1 MADEARGDVER
12 GEGKALSLEDI
23 AEKVRRA
30 FYRQFASEDDDW
42 AGPYLM
48 EVYEAYGIASL
59 DGEKYRVAYEMTA
72 DGITF
77 TPREAWELVEK
88 DWVPASVGAAAPLKD
103 ASTVVAWGEAVKAL
117 GGLWGRIYRELLRRF
132 LMEHFSKIRF
142 LRKPVIM
149 RKKIIQLCILWV
161 WHQMVM
167 FIVRMNICML

>member
-1 MADEARGDVER
+1 VER

-117 GGLWGRIYRELLRRF
+117 GDGRVGGYLVRFSTETCSTVSMNFDRRVPCSTTS
-132 LMEHFSKIRF
+132 LSPPSRTPANRDCLNASTESMPSS
-142 LRKPVIM
+142 
-149 RKKIIQLCILWV
+149 
-161 WHQMVM
+161 MVP
-167 FIVRMNICML
+167 LAQK